1 MSASPA
7 SDPFWSEAIGS
18 GLLHRADVNSPTFCP
33 DLLFVYVHGI
43 GGDKAETWGV
53 FPESV
58 LKQLKL
64 DADVFSFGFSSK
76 PYHSI
81 SVGVAADELWAELRN
96 HFSDRRHLVF
106 IVHSTG
112 GLIIRDMLRKCAKPT
127 LQRFDS
133 NQMTPADAPQLALC
147 IRSII
152 YLDTPHLGGELLL
165 SWGAALIYLPLAL
178 VLGPLLYLFGLLHRS
193 KQNYGVNYI
202 VFQLMS
208 RNPWLKRLRE
218 DHKSV
223 LMELEKR
230 GLPSP
235 HEFEILARVRTTIAT
250 DPNDYS
256 AVPGAGGGIDKLGA
270 AGLPLTTVPSDHTGM
285 KRIQFGGTSGESAEP
300 HREGAG
306 RARVAEDVGT
316 SRICAF
322 LLRKY
327 QRTPAH
333 IVCERTIHRLL
344 TNNKHRVNFLLKD
357 PSISEGADGKYSQ
370 AGCYDELSRRISQS
384 DRVQRLVVTGGL
396 GVGKTAVL
404 RYALR
409 ELARESLRSASDMP
423 ILPLYYTL
431 KEADLQSNWREPGS
445 TRDGETLWLKLVD
458 SFASKFS
465 AFAGV
470 PGLIAASWMD
480 DELKR
485 RPAVLFLDGI
495 DEFLMVNPTL
505 DLLDVRKML
514 DAIALRYGQNRRL
527 TIICG
532 VRSTTPDTQMLADD
546 RRAIFNLRAQSRS
559 EIESLYPGMV
569 SIFANVADD
578 KSRRLLCNPLVA
590 VDVSVVQNAPR
601 HISTNAEV
609 LALALRARI
618 ENSPLVADVRGDD
631 GERIPY
637 ERWLAALI
645 FIAWRF
651 YENFRG
657 NIDLAALAEEATA
670 ALPAWRDL
678 QKSTRRTTENVW
690 LHEGIELVRDER
702 KLDALISSSIFE
714 LALDA
719 RESSRYRIEHQEYLD
734 YLAAY
739 FLAYCIWHDRF
750 SAYGSRGFLPN
761 NLRLAG
767 QVLMAKDGE
776 VDESTIDLAIH
787 ATQKLN
793 QRFILGNLGAML
805 GYSPVRMT
813 GPAVTRLFDELAPSK
828 PSVNPA
834 LRQALLGGLIAR
846 AWGAAAARDSEKAAA
861 REVDTSAQDIL
872 LVAYERLPEFLSSP
886 DHVNPVTRSMVWCY
900 WKVLAGLKKMPAPE
914 TLWPTPSMNDDF
926 LDRALVIV
934 DEAPNGPINNDS
946 RAFQH
951 AFLTVQE
958 IAIHDRFRRIAA
970 IHYMISLVAT
980 VVHSRHL
987 PIVGS
992 EVRRLL
998 MPNSEYERAMIDV
1011 PELPELAQIV
1021 AMLRAKLPP

>member
-1 MSASPA
+1 MKSEPVPDS
-7 SDPFWSEAIGS
+7 FWSEAIGS
-18 GLLHRADVNSPTFCP
+18 GLLHRADVNSPAFCP
-33 DLLFVYVHGI
+33 DLLFVYIHGI
-43 GGDKAETWGV
+43 GGDKAETWGE

-64 DADVFSFGFSSK
+64 DADVFSFGFNSK

-81 SVGVAADELWAELRN
+81 SVGVAADELWSELRN

-112 GLIIRDMLRKCAKPT
+112 GLIIRDMLRKCVKPT

-133 NQMTPADAPQLALC
+133 NQMAPADAPQLALC

-165 SWGAALIYLPLAL
+165 SWGAALLYLPLAL
-178 VLGPLLYLFGLLHRS
+178 VLGPLLYVFGLLRRS

-208 RNPWLKRLRE
+208 RNSWLKRLRK
-218 DHKSV
+218 DHKNV
-223 LMELEKR
+223 LVELEKR
-230 GLPSP
+230 GLPGP

-256 AVPGAGGGIDKLGA
+256 AVPGANGGIDKLGA

-285 KRIQFGGTSGESAEP
+285 KRIQIGGTSGEDVDRLRGGPA
-300 HREGAG
+300 
-306 RARVAEDVGT
+306 RARIVEDVGT
-316 SRICAF
+316 GRICAV

-327 QRTPAH
+327 RRTPAH

-344 TNNKHRVNFLLKD
+344 TNNKNRVIFLLRD
-357 PSISEGADGKYSQ
+357 PDIGEGGDGKYSQ
-370 AGCYDELSRRISQS
+370 AGCYDELTRRISQS

-409 ELARESLRSASDMP
+409 ELARESLRSATEMP

-431 KEADLQSNWREPGS
+431 KEADIQSNWRQPAS
-445 TRDGETLWLKLVD
+445 TRDGMTLWLKLVD

-470 PGLIAASWMD
+470 PGLIASSWID
-480 DELKR
+480 QELRR

-505 DLLDVRKML
+505 DLVDVRKML
-514 DAIALRYGQNRRL
+514 DALVTRYGENRRL

-532 VRSTTPDTQMLADD
+532 VRSTTPDIQMLADN
-546 RRAIFNLRAQSRS
+546 RRSIFYLRAQSRS

-569 SIFANVADD
+569 SVFARVEDD
-578 KSRRLLCNPLVA
+578 KSRGLLCNPLVA
-590 VDVSVVQNAPR
+590 ADVSVVQNAPR
-601 HISTNAEV
+601 HISTSAEV

-618 ENSPLVADVRGDD
+618 ENSPLVTDVLDDD

-657 NIDLAALAEEATA
+657 NIDLATLAKEATA
-670 ALPAWRDL
+670 ALPMWRDL
-678 QKSTRRTTENVW
+678 RECTRRTAESVW
-690 LHEGIELVRDER
+690 LYEGIELVRDER

-750 SAYGSRGFLPN
+750 AAYGSRGFLPN

-767 QVLMAKDGE
+767 QVLMAKNGE
-776 VDESTIDLAIH
+776 VDENTIDLAAC

-805 GYSPVRMT
+805 GYSPVPMT
-813 GPAVTRLFDELAPSK
+813 GPAVMRLFNELAPSK
-828 PSVNPA
+828 PNVNPA

-846 AWGAAAARDSEKAAA
+846 AWSAAASRDTEKATP
-861 REVDTSAQDIL
+861 RDGDTSAQDIL
-872 LVAYERLPEFLSSP
+872 LVAYERLPEFLSRP

-900 WKVLAGLKKMPAPE
+900 CKVLAGLNKMPALE
-914 TLWPTPSMNDDF
+914 TPWPKPIMNDEF
-926 LDRALVIV
+926 LDCALVIV
-934 DEAPNGPINNDS
+934 DESPDGSIGNDS

-951 AFLTVQE
+951 AFLSVQE
-958 IAIHDRFRRIAA
+958 IAIHDHYRRIAA

-998 MPNSEYERAMIDV
+998 GPGSDYERAMRDV
-1011 PELPELAQIV
+1011 PELPELVQIIQ
-1021 AMLRAKLPP
+1021 MLREKLPH